1 MTQVRRL
8 DNQHDMTFGHG
19 AANYA
24 QDAESVAQRVMCRL
38 LSIEANWFLDTGH
51 GLPYLQQIMIK
62 PANLFLVESLI
73 RRCIRETE
81 GVSELLSFN
90 LVYDLQT
97 RKVTIDSSV
106 RTAFGTTK
114 NIQASIT

>member
-38 LSIEANWFLDTGH
+38 LSIQANWFLDKGH
-51 GLPYLQQIMIK
+51 GLPYLQQIMLK
-62 PANLFLVESLI
+62 PSNLFLVESLI
-73 RRCIRETE
+73 RRCITETD
-81 GVSELLSFN
+81 GVAELLSFN
-90 LVYDLQT
+90 MIYNRQT
-97 RKVTIDSSV
+97 RKVSIESSV
-106 RTAFGTTK
+106 KTAFGTTK